1 MRLNQEQIA
10 LVQSVKRMVK
20 GCKFASFTYTSKGDG
35 KVARY
40 TLLVGQNYRELVNKS
55 IVELT
60 NLQAIEGVDTS
71 TFELAKMELLR
82 SMTETKETGKN
93 RAYTKAGMYAHLGNG
108 LKLSLN
114 DFTFEI
120 GGTIVSYLE
129 IAPPVTPKK
138 PVNSAPKTIAKNLI
152 RKLLPIGK
160 FITLALDTGNLHSA
174 RMNGETFE
182 MA

>member
-1 MRLNQEQIA
+1 MKLTAEQKD
-10 LVQSVKRMVK
+10 LVLAVRNMVR

-40 TLLVGQNYRELVNKS
+40 TLLVGQNYRALVAKS
-55 IVELT
+55 IVTLQ
-60 NLQAIEGVDTS
+60 NLQAIEGVDAP
-71 TFELAKMELLR
+71 TFELAKSELMR
-82 SMTETKETGKN
+82 SMTETKETGQNK
-93 RAYTKAGMYAHLGNG
+93 AYTKAGMYAHLGNG

-120 GGTIVSYLE
+120 GGTIINYVE
-129 IAPPVTPKK
+129 IAPPTAPKK
-138 PVNSAPKTIAKNLI
+138 PVNSAPKTIAKNKI

-160 FITLALDTGNLHSA
+160 FTTLALDTGNLHSA